1 MMINKSDYHILIVDD
16 LEKNLQV
23 LGALLRDEGYRISFA
38 SNGEET
44 LALLSDKID
53 MVLLDVMLPDIDGI
67 EVCRRIRSNE
77 QYKNLPVVFL
87 TAKIDKDT
95 VLKGLEAGGNDY
107 ITKPFN
113 RQELLA
119 RVQTQIFWIDRLR
132 LLSDE
137 NEELKRNQAKDVDKS
152 RMSQKVLNELGLQ
165 MEQLEIAKSDFIDL
179 VTRELKKPLSGVIGF
194 ADIVEETLTNED
206 QNTAV
211 AYLQMSV
218 ARLKRLVDSAILLTE
233 LRSGERTPA
242 LKKFPVDDLIN
253 RSLYESQAVRNEKK
267 VFINKRISPKKI
279 EFIGDEELLVAAL
292 TKVVNNAV
300 AASPRTKTINFVVFV
315 EEGRLFIKVKDFGP
329 GFSMKK
335 LKQINEFIHGEKKG
349 SLAMGPGL
357 GMLLTKLV
365 IDAHNGDL
373 HIDNDY
379 KGATVS
385 ISFPYQKGE

>member
-1 MMINKSDYHILIVDD
+1 MINKCDYHILIVDD
-16 LEKNLQV
+16 LGKNLQV
-23 LGALLRDEGYRISFA
+23 LGSLLRDEGYKISFA
-38 SNGEET
+38 SSGEET
-44 LALLSDKID
+44 LAVLSDKID

-67 EVCRRIRSNE
+67 EVCKRIRSNE
-77 QYKNLPVVFL
+77 KYKNLPVVFL
-87 TAKIDKDT
+87 TAKVDKDT

-132 LLSDE
+132 TLSIE
-137 NEELKRNQAKDVDKS
+137 NKELKKIQAKDVDKS
-152 RMSQKVLNELGLQ
+152 RMSQDVLNELGLQ
-165 MEQLEIAKSDFIDL
+165 MEQLEIAKSDFIDM

-194 ADIVEETLTNED
+194 ADIVQETLTNED

-218 ARLKRLVDSAILLTE
+218 ARLKRLVDAAILITE

-242 LKKFPVDDLIN
+242 LKKFPVNDLIN
-253 RSLYESQAVRNEKK
+253 RSLYESQVIRNEKK
-267 VFINKRISPKKI
+267 VFINKRINPKNI

-292 TKVVNNAV
+292 TKIVNNAV
-300 AASPRTKTINFVVFV
+300 AASPRAKTINFVVFI
-315 EEGRLFIKVKDFGP
+315 EDRRLFIKVKDFGA
-329 GFSMKK
+329 GFSMRK
-335 LKQINEFIHGEKKG
+335 LKQINEFVHAKKKG
-349 SLAMGPGL
+349 NQAMGPGL

-365 IDAHNGDL
+365 IDAHRGDL
-373 HIDNDY
+373 LIDNDY

-385 ISFPYQKGE
+385 ISFPYQKNE

>member
-1 MMINKSDYHILIVDD
+1 MINKYDYHILIVDD

-23 LGALLRDEGYRISFA
+23 LGALLRDEGYKISFA
-38 SNGEET
+38 TSGEET
-44 LALLSDKID
+44 LSLLSDKID

-67 EVCRRIRSNE
+67 EVCKRIRSNE
-77 QYKNLPVVFL
+77 NYKNLPVVFL

-95 VLKGLEAGGNDY
+95 VLKGLDAGGNDY

-132 LLSDE
+132 ALSDE
-137 NEELKRNQAKDVDKS
+137 NEALKENRAKDVDKN
-152 RMSQKVLNELGLQ
+152 RMSQQVLNELGLQ
-165 MEQLEIAKSDFIDL
+165 MEQLEIAKSDFIDM

-218 ARLKRLVDSAILLTE
+218 GRLKRLVDSAILITE

-242 LKKFPVDDLIN
+242 LKKIPIDDLIN
-253 RSLYESQAVRNEKK
+253 RSLYESQTVRNERK
-267 VFINKRISPKKI
+267 VFINKRINPKKL

-292 TKVVNNAV
+292 TKIVNNAV
-300 AASPRTKTINFVVFV
+300 AASPRTKTINFVVFI
-315 EEGRLFIKVKDFGP
+315 EDGRLFIKVKDFGA
-329 GFSMKK
+329 GFSMRK
-335 LKQINEFIHGEKKG
+335 LKQINEFVHEKKNDK
-349 SLAMGPGL
+349 LAIGPGL

-365 IDAHNGDL
+365 IDAHGGDL
-373 HIDNDY
+373 LIDNDY
-379 KGATVS
+379 KGATVT
-385 ISFPYQKGE
+385 ISFPYQKSE